1 MNMSNEFDYLEVS
14 KIMTQK
20 GSLKKNLSELF
31 QLARKYLVYDN
42 LVLLGSS
49 GPQENDL
56 EVIIAVAFG
65 RGKSKGE
72 EVFWDGDLAQRVI
85 MSGIPE
91 IYTPKLKS
99 GQDERL
105 SQPVMLGMPVY
116 SEQKIIGVLVM
127 IRFGGPVFDEASQKI
142 TSFLTNIVSAMM
154 VRKSLNESIDHYSN
168 EIRSLNYQDDI
179 LAVFSHELKT
189 PLGFIKGYA
198 TTLLRE
204 DTEWDKETV
213 RDFLQI
219 INDESD
225 NLTAMIENILDSA
238 RIKSEALPM
247 NFQITRL
254 DLLLL
259 NFVASAKLRSNNPD
273 IKTII
278 KVKPEAFLDEKRI
291 IQVLANLLA
300 NARKYA
306 PGSRIEI
313 QLTEIKDHYRIQF
326 KDFGPG
332 IPENYIS
339 SVFRRYFQVP
349 GVETNGFGLG
359 LYICNNIICQHN
371 GRFLIRSKVNYGTTF
386 MIDIPKK
393 SSSEKQRQL

>member
-1 MNMSNEFDYLEVS
+1 LNKLNELDYLEVS

-20 GSLKKNLSELF
+20 GSLKKNLSGLF
-31 QLARKYLVYDN
+31 QLARKDLVYDN

-49 GPQENDL
+49 GSQENDL
-56 EVIIAVAFG
+56 EVIIAIATG

-72 EVFWDGDLAQRVI
+72 EVFWDGDLAQRVLI
-85 MSGIPE
+85 SGKPE

-105 SQPVMLGMPVY
+105 NRPEMLGMPVY
-116 SEQKIIGVLVM
+116 FEQKIIGVLVL
-127 IRFGGPVFDEASQKI
+127 IRFGGPCFDEASQKI
-142 TSFLTNIVSAMM
+142 TSFLSNIVSAML
-154 VRKSLNESIDHYSN
+154 VRNSLIESIDHYSN
-168 EIRSLNYQDDI
+168 EIKSLKYQDDI

-219 INDESD
+219 ITDESD
-225 NLTAMIENILDSA
+225 NLTAMIENVLDSA
-238 RIKSEALPM
+238 RIKSEALTM
-247 NFQITRL
+247 NFLITRL

-259 NFVASAKLRSNNPD
+259 HFVANAKLKSNNPD
-273 IKTII
+273 IKTTI
-278 KVKPEAFLDEKRI
+278 KVKAEAFLDEKRI

-313 QLTEIKDHYRIQF
+313 QLSEIKDHNRIHF
-326 KDFGPG
+326 RDFGPG
-332 IPENYIS
+332 IPEKYLS
-339 SVFRRYFQVP
+339 SVFHRFFQVP
-349 GVETNGFGLG
+349 EIETNGFGLG
-359 LYICNNIICQHN
+359 LYICNNIISLHN

-386 MIDIPKK
+386 MIDIPKRP
-393 SSSEKQRQL
+393 SSEKARQV